1 MSKFEVDIENWI
13 ETRFS
18 NREKALGIIEPIL
31 GLDSEIKATRVIRC
45 VLFLSGSDY
54 EKLASYAAEAIGDCR
69 NVIWW
74 AEYDNRSAKVRDFEK
89 ALTAQTD
96 MTVY

>member
-1 MSKFEVDIENWI
+1 MSKFEVDIESWI

-18 NREKALGIIEPIL
+18 NREKALRIIEPIL
-31 GLDSEIKATRVIRC
+31 QLDSKISASRVTRC

-54 EKLASYAAEAIGDCR
+54 EQLASYTEKAIADCR
-69 NVIWW
+69 DVIWW
-74 AEYDNRSAKVRDFEK
+74 AEYDNRTAKVRDFEK
-89 ALTAQTD
+89 ALTEQID

>member
-1 MSKFEVDIENWI
+1 MSKFEADIVSWI

-18 NREKALGIIEPIL
+18 DSEKVLRLIEPIL
-31 GLDSEIKATRVIRC
+31 QMDSDISASRVIRC

-54 EKLASYAAEAIGDCR
+54 DQLTNYTKKAISDCR
-69 NVIWW
+69 DVIWW
-74 AEYDNRSAKVRDFEK
+74 AEYDNRTAKVRDFEK
-89 ALTAQTD
+89 SFTKQTD